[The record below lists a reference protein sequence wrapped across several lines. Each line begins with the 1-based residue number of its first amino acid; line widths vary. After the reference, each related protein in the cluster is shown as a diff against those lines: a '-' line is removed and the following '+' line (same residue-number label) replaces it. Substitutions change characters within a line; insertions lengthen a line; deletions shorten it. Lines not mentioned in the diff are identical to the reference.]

1 MNHAV
6 FFDCLFE
13 ALTHRKG
20 PSRDPFDLLLRLEAL
35 LAFAEFAIGWIDL
48 VCLHLVAFVCFVTS
62 DNAASRRSQNSMV
75 SSKMA
80 CDATDGRAFEAALC
94 LN

>member
-1 MNHAV
+1 
-6 FFDCLFE
+6 L
-13 ALTHRKG
+13 
-20 PSRDPFDLLLRLEAL
+20 
-35 LAFAEFAIGWIDL
+35 IGL

-80 CDATDGRAFEAALC
+80 RDATDGSTFKTALC
-94 LN
+94 LS

>member
-1 MNHAV
+1 V
-6 FFDCLFE
+6 
-13 ALTHRKG
+13 
-20 PSRDPFDLLLRLEAL
+20 LEAL
-35 LAFAEFAIGWIDL
+35 LLFAKFAVSLIDL

-80 CDATDGRAFEAALC
+80 CDATDGSTFKAALC